1 MFSAGG
7 AGIFPAVCVSSA
19 ARRDVFDGAAT
30 TNVQRDISDASD
42 QPLPP
47 PLIHPPVFSLTI
59 DRISI
64 FPGICGPAMAF
75 TRRWKRMTAK
85 IGRLSIS
92 VVWSWETHAAQH
104 ERSRW
109 REQRLGVQV
118 AGCWMSIER

>member
-1 MFSAGG
+1 MNGQAPG
-7 AGIFPAVCVSSA
+7 
-19 ARRDVFDGAAT
+19 
-30 TNVQRDISDASD
+30 
-42 QPLPP
+42 
-47 PLIHPPVFSLTI
+47 LTI

-118 AGCWMSIER
+118 AGCWMSIERAHKGRGPTIS